1 MSADTTPAATGS
13 GAAQT
18 VPLSRRVRRLLR
30 ERPEI
35 YLVPTIFIAF
45 TSFLEYGTAS
55 LDIPSYILPRPSA
68 IVDSLMSFIGTPR
81 FRTNLFVTLQEV
93 TIGYAIAVLLAFGLG
108 IAISQVRLV
117 EKALLPYIVAFQTV
131 PKIALAPLFLVWFGF
146 GLASKIAIAALIA
159 FFPILINVIEGL
171 RSVDGEK
178 IEMLRSLGASKAQ
191 IFRMLRFPNALPFI
205 FAGLD
210 LGIIFAIIGA
220 IVGEFVGARAGLGY
234 QLLQF
239 NYDFNIAGL
248 FATLIV
254 LSALGLVGHAVVR
267 FFQRRYVFWAQPEHI
282 VAN

>member
-1 MSADTTPAATGS
+1 MS
-13 GAAQT
+13 
-18 VPLSRRVRRLLR
+18 R
-30 ERPEI
+30 
-35 YLVPTIFIAF
+35 
-45 TSFLEYGTAS
+45 
-55 LDIPSYILPRPSA
+55 
-68 IVDSLMSFIGTPR
+68 
-81 FRTNLFVTLQEV
+81 
-93 TIGYAIAVLLAFGLG
+93 GYVIAVFLAFGLG

-146 GLASKIAIAALIA
+146 GIASKIAIAALVA

-171 RSVDGEK
+171 KSIDSEK
-178 IEMLRSLGASKAQ
+178 IEMLRSLGASKSQ

-220 IVGEFVGARAGLGY
+220 VVGEFIGARAGLGY

-254 LSALGLVGHAVVR
+254 LSAIGLIGHAIVR
-267 FFQRRYVFWAQPEHI
+267 FFQRRYVFWAQPETI